1 VLRACVAF
9 DDFILY
15 NMTEVLNAVF
25 VALVLAYVVLHAVPI
40 RDPETNMMVRLIVL
54 VASLVVMPYVL
65 IDVSSTLAE
74 GLVRAGVVP
83 STDVA
88 YMLLLGAF
96 GFLIYLI
103 FFILL

>member
-1 VLRACVAF
+1 MA
-9 DDFILY
+9 
-15 NMTEVLNAVF
+15 EVLNAVF
-25 VALVLAYVVLHAVPI
+25 VALVLVYVVLRAV
-40 RDPETNMMVRLIVL
+40 RNPETNMTVRLIVL
-54 VASLVVMPYVL
+54 VASLVILPYVL
-65 IDVSSTLAE
+65 INTLSTLAE
-74 GLVRAGVVP
+74 GLVHIGVVP